1 MTAMPRSLFGWIA
14 AGLLLAMPAHAAE
27 VTVLTAGAF
36 RSVVA
41 AMVPTFEARTG
52 DKVVLQNDT
61 TGGLL
66 RRIAAGETF
75 DVVVL
80 PPSGLEQLASSG
92 QVVTGSGVRLAKV
105 GIGIGVN
112 DGAAKPDVATVE
124 AFKAAVLGARA
135 VAIVDPASGG
145 SSGIYLTK
153 LFQTLGIAP
162 NLVLVPGGL
171 AAEAV
176 ADGRAE
182 MAVQQISE
190 ITVVPGVRLAGPLP
204 NEIQNFT
211 IYAGAISANAA
222 SPAAARSLLDLLAG
236 PATRPILLAKGM
248 DTP

>member
-1 MTAMPRSLFGWIA
+1 M
-14 AGLLLAMPAHAAE
+14 
-27 VTVLTAGAF
+27 
-36 RSVVA
+36 
-41 AMVPTFEARTG
+41 
-52 DKVVLQNDT
+52 
-61 TGGLL
+61 
-66 RRIAAGETF
+66 
-75 DVVVL
+75 
-80 PPSGLEQLASSG
+80 
-92 QVVTGSGVRLAKV
+92 
-105 GIGIGVN
+105 
-112 DGAAKPDVATVE
+112 
-124 AFKAAVLGARA
+124 
-135 VAIVDPASGG
+135 AIVDPASGG

-211 IYAGAISANAA
+211 IYVGAISANAA